1 MSGKRRGPVL
11 AGVDVG
17 TTHCK
22 AVLCTPDGTVLAQA
36 QRRTPVDASGHAH
49 DVSRLCRAALEAL
62 AACTAA
68 AGCGPDAVGITGMA
82 ETGAPLDAD
91 GAPLLPALSWSD
103 PRPAAH
109 AERLRRE
116 HGAAELHQATGV
128 LPSPKVPLAKWLWLS
143 EENPEVVR
151 RMRTWAGAADLVA
164 HALTGAVGTHATF
177 AQRTM
182 AWDVHT
188 GAWRADLLAL
198 AGLDVDRMPT
208 VHPPGAPVGRI
219 GTATAAALGMAP
231 GAPVVVAGH
240 DHLVGA
246 WAAGVRESGEAA
258 DSMGTAEAV
267 VTLADAAPDARATG
281 RQGMSY
287 GRHVDGV
294 HWCTVAG
301 MSSSGALVEW
311 FCDRL
316 LGLAH
321 APPDERYRRFAAL
334 VDQAGEGPTG
344 VCVEPYLYGRSA
356 PHPDPARRL
365 ALHGLQPRH
374 GLPEL
379 AKALLEGASYQAR
392 WMAEVQ
398 GELAGGPPHTVT
410 LLGGS
415 VRQRTWVAIKA
426 AVSPWRT
433 LVCGAPD
440 AACLGAATWAGAAL
454 GLDPAALAAARRPV
468 DAPSAAADAYRHVYR
483 TVFLPTVTAPA
494 TASRPVTDPA
504 TGADS

>member
-1 MSGKRRGPVL
+1 MSGRRRDPVL

-22 AVLCTPDGTVLAQA
+22 AALCTPDGTVLAQA

-49 DVSRLCRAALEAL
+49 DVAQLCRAALEAL
-62 AACTAA
+62 AACTAQ

-91 GAPLLPALSWSD
+91 GDPLLPALSWSD

-116 HGAAELHQATGV
+116 HGAAELHEATGV
-128 LPSPKVPLAKWLWLS
+128 LPSAKVPLAKWLWLS
-143 EENPEVVR
+143 EEHPEAVR

-164 HALTGAVGTHATF
+164 HALTGVVGTDATF

-188 GAWRADLLAL
+188 GAWHADLLAL
-198 AGLDVDRMPT
+198 AGLGVDRMPA
-208 VHPPGAPVGRI
+208 VHPPGTAI
-219 GTATAAALGMAP
+219 GHIGAATAAALGVAP

-246 WAAGVRESGEAA
+246 WAAGVREAGESA

-287 GRHVDGV
+287 GRHVDGAR
-294 HWCTVAG
+294 WCTVAG

-321 APPDERYRRFAAL
+321 ASPEERYRRFAAL
-334 VDQAGEGPTG
+334 VEQAGDGPTG

-356 PHPDPARRL
+356 PAPDPARRL
-365 ALHGLQPRH
+365 AVHGLEARQ
-374 GLPEL
+374 GLAEL

-398 GELAGGPPHTVT
+398 GELAGGSPHTVT

-415 VRQRTWVAIKA
+415 VRQRTWAMIKA

-433 LVCGAPD
+433 LRCDAPD
-440 AACLGAATWAGAAL
+440 AACLGAAAWAGAAL
-454 GLDPAALAAARRPV
+454 GLDPAAPVAARRPV
-468 DAPSAAADAYRHVYR
+468 GAPPAAADAYQRAYR

-494 TASRPVTDPA
+494 TGSRPPADPA
-504 TGADS
+504 SGATS